1 MIDLAKH
8 LIYPQETTLV
18 ALNRIN
24 QLKELMV
31 LFVIDENGRLIGS
44 LTDGDI
50 RRSLV
55 QNSSLDRPIENI
67 MNREFRFIYE
77 DDHSVYDLS
86 KFKTDGI
93 TLVPLINRK
102 RKILG
107 IINLQTQRSRLPL
120 NAVIMAGGEGKR
132 LLPLT
137 EKTPKPLLK
146 IGGKH
151 IIQYNMEHLAR
162 YGVKKITI
170 SVCYLADQIKN
181 AFGDGSQLGLE
192 VNYVQEKKPLGTLGA
207 LSLCNDFSSETLLIM
222 NSDLLTNF
230 DVEDFYREFVNQ
242 SASMAMATIPYKVKI
257 PYGVLETKDNKIIN
271 FKEKP
276 NYVYQSNA
284 GIYLLKKEY
293 ISLIPKE
300 KFFNATD
307 MMETLIEAGKKV
319 ITYPLRSYW
328 LDIGRP
334 EEFAKAEEDIRHI
347 HF

>member
-55 QNSSLDRPIENI
+55 QNPSLDRPIENI
-67 MNREFRFIYE
+67 MNREFRYIYE

-86 KFKTDGI
+86 KFKRDVI
-93 TLVPLINRK
+93 ALVPLINK
-102 RKILG
+102 ERKI
-107 IINLQTQRSRLPL
+107 IDVINIRTQRSRLPL

-146 IGGKH
+146 IGGKY

-162 YGVKKITI
+162 YGVKK
-170 SVCYLADQIKN
+170 L
-181 AFGDGSQLGLE
+181 
-192 VNYVQEKKPLGTLGA
+192 
-207 LSLCNDFSSETLLIM
+207 LSL
-222 NSDLLTNF
+222 
-230 DVEDFYREFVNQ
+230 
-242 SASMAMATIPYKVKI
+242 
-257 PYGVLETKDNKIIN
+257 
-271 FKEKP
+271 
-276 NYVYQSNA
+276 
-284 GIYLLKKEY
+284 
-293 ISLIPKE
+293 
-300 KFFNATD
+300 
-307 MMETLIEAGKKV
+307 
-319 ITYPLRSYW
+319 
-328 LDIGRP
+328 
-334 EEFAKAEEDIRHI
+334 FAI
-347 HF
+347 

>member
-1 MIDLAKH
+1 MIDFAKH
-8 LIYPQETTLV
+8 LIYPQETALV

-55 QNSSLDRPIENI
+55 QNPSLDRSVENI
-67 MNREFRFIYE
+67 MNREFRYIYE

-86 KFKTDGI
+86 KFKRDGI
-93 TLVPLINRK
+93 ALVPLINK
-102 RKILG
+102 ERKILNV
-107 IINLQTQRSRLPL
+107 INIRTQRSRLPL

-170 SVCYLADQIKN
+170 SVCYLADQIKD
-181 AFGDGSQLGLE
+181 AFGDGSHLDLD
-192 VNYVQEKKPLGTLGA
+192 VNYVQEKEPLGTLGA
-207 LSLCNDFSSETLLIM
+207 LSLCSDFSSETLLIM

-242 SASMAMATIPYKVKI
+242 SAAMAMATVPYKVKI
-257 PYGVLETKDNKIIN
+257 PYGVLETKDDKIIN

-284 GIYLLKKEY
+284 GIYLLKKDY
-293 ISLIPKE
+293 ISLIPKG
-300 KFFNATD
+300 KIFNATD
-307 MMETLIEAGKKV
+307 MMETLIKAGKKV

-334 EEFAKAEEDIRHI
+334 EEFAKAEEDILHI